1 MNSSNNNPLTQ
12 SSQSFFNTLKRLHFF
27 LVVGVVLFLTISI
40 YLVETGELGD
50 DKEMIE
56 IFQYMVPIFAMICI
70 VASRFMFNKRR
81 ATLASAKTLQE
92 KTEGYQAALIVKWAL
107 IEGPILFAIITFML
121 TGNYGLG
128 TIAFIMLMYLILQR
142 PNLESALADMNL
154 SHADFG
160 KVRDPESIIFD
171 RSKSQHD

>member
-1 MNSSNNNPLTQ
+1 MNSNPLTQ
-12 SSQSFFNTLKRLHFF
+12 SSQSFFKMLQRLHLF
-27 LVVGVVLFLTISI
+27 LVIGVVLFLAISI
-40 YLVETGELGD
+40 YLVESGGLGED
-50 DKEMIE
+50 EEMIE
-56 IFQYMVPIFAMICI
+56 IFQYFVPIFAMICI
-70 VASRFMFNKRR
+70 IASRFMFNKRR

-107 IEGPILFAIITFML
+107 IEGASLFAIITFML

-142 PNLESALADMNL
+142 PNLESALEDMNL

-160 KVRDPESIIFD
+160 KVRDPKAIIFD
-171 RSKSQHD
+171 RSKSKHD